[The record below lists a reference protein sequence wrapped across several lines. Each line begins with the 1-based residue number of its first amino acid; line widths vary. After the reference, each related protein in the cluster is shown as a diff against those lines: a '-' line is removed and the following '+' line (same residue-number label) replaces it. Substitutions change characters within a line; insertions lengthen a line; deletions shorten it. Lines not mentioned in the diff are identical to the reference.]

1 LPTTKRRLPGIE
13 SIDARWAPKAREVVE
28 RALLKAGVAGGVLAL
43 FKTHDERDA
52 RWAYAVYDADRIEAL
67 RATLESRGL
76 RLLYE
81 LDGLR
86 VAISNA
92 RHASELDGK
101 VLDRAAAGYLTALLR

>member
-1 LPTTKRRLPGIE
+1 
-13 SIDARWAPKAREVVE
+13 
-28 RALLKAGVAGGVLAL
+28 VLAL
-43 FKTHDERDA
+43 FKTHDEPDA

-67 RATLESRGL
+67 RANLESRGL

-86 VAISNA
+86 VAISNP

-101 VLDRAAAGYLTALLR
+101 VLERASAGHLSALPR